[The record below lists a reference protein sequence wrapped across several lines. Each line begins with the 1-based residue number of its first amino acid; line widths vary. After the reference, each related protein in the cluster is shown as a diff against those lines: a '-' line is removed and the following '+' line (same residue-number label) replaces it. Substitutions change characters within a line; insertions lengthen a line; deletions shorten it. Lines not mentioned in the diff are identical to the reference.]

1 MKWAVVLLAGIV
13 TESQSILIQM
23 GSGSNLKTLWNSSN
37 RQTTN
42 KVRHAVKSFIS
53 GVSTLKVIVTVR
65 SAERYCFSTAYICQ
79 TLGEMFSRPYKD
91 AARMSRLQIICEMLP
106 TMEDGVLLAT
116 FHHVVQECVKR
127 SDISVSYL
135 SKYPFLAAENQGA
148 GEHISQQPYAVKG
161 EASTLPEATSA

>member
-1 MKWAVVLLAGIV
+1 
-13 TESQSILIQM
+13 
-23 GSGSNLKTLWNSSN
+23 
-37 RQTTN
+37 
-42 KVRHAVKSFIS
+42 
-53 GVSTLKVIVTVR
+53 
-65 SAERYCFSTAYICQ
+65 
-79 TLGEMFSRPYKD
+79 MFSRPYKD